1 MRHVIQTI
9 SVLLLTALSP
19 FAFAQ
24 VEDCP
29 RPDAIDITLDG
40 NSTSEEEFAA
50 AQAQVQNYNNAA
62 TIFLQCLE
70 QVGANTPEE
79 EQQPLIDAYNDMA
92 TELQNTL
99 NAFNRQARVYSAR
112 MSSIESADDCI
123 RPETINPDV
132 DGSTATEEAMMEA
145 RTMVQNYHQAA
156 TNYLECLQ
164 LAAQVVPR
172 KNKTISLSYTM
183 AWQPKW
189 KTSLSTISTCR
200 FEPIRR
206 ACLKLQK
213 KRNKPK
219 KILPVVAVYRR

>member
-164 LAAQVVPR
+164 LAAQVVPPEEQD
-172 KNKTISLSYTM
+172 NLVELYNGM
-183 AWQPKW
+183 AAEMEDIIVNDFNVQ
-189 KTSLSTISTCR
+189 
-200 FEPIRR
+200 IRAYQAR
-206 ACLKLQK
+206 MSEAAEEAQ
-213 KRNKPK
+213 
-219 KILPVVAVYRR
+219 